1 MILLIELK
9 KIMVS
14 KAQIKASLKYDK
26 KNTKGI
32 YLKLNLKTDTKIINK
47 LNNVT
52 NKQGYIK
59 QLINNDIEKN
69 K

>member
-1 MILLIELK
+1 
-9 KIMVS
+9 MVS
-14 KAQIKASLKYDK
+14 KAQIKASAKYDK

-32 YLKLNLKTDTKIINK
+32 YLKLNLKTDVKIINK
-47 LNNVT
+47 LNEVS

-59 QLINNDIEKN
+59 KLINNDIDKN

>member
-1 MILLIELK
+1 M

-14 KAQIKASLKYDK
+14 KAQIKATSKYDK

-32 YLKLNLKTDTKIINK
+32 YLKLNLKTDVKIINK
-47 LNNVT
+47 LNDIQ

-59 QLINNDIEKN
+59 KLINDDIEKN
-69 K
+69 KIY